1 MPASDYIVTIGLEV
15 HAQLTTQSKMYCGC
29 KVGYGAPPNS
39 QTCPVCLGMPGA
51 MPTLNEAAIEKT
63 VLTGLMLGCENPEI
77 SKWDRKNYFYPDM
90 PKNYQLTQF
99 DLPLCEHGS
108 VPLYDHCYPKDVQ
121 KDIPRPGYAVKLTRI
136 HLEEDVGK
144 STHHEKNTTIDF
156 NRAGT
161 PLMEIVS
168 DPDIR
173 TGEEAFA
180 YLNSLRQILIA
191 GGVSDAD
198 MEKGQMRCDVNI
210 SLRKTEEEPLGA
222 KIELKNLNSPAAVR
236 RAIHYEIDRQST
248 ELDAGTPQVQCTRR
262 WDDDLG
268 ESTVMRS
275 KEDAHD
281 YRYFPE
287 PDLLPIRTAPI
298 VEAMKKLVPELPH
311 EKSQRFV
318 TDFGVTE
325 YDASVLS
332 SDKHLATYFEQAA
345 TGAKNTKLVANWVL
359 NDLLSALKESFTEI
373 QDSTQVPAENLRALV
388 DLIESGKISG
398 KQAKNDVFPAMLETG
413 KTAGDIVKE
422 KGLEQVSDTGALEAF
437 CDQVIQENEAIAADV
452 RSGNEK
458 AANALV
464 GRVMKLSKG
473 QANPK
478 VVIGILLEKLK

>member
-51 MPTLNEAAIEKT
+51 MPTLNKAAIEKT

-90 PKNYQLTQF
+90 PKNYQLSQF
-99 DLPLCEHGS
+99 DLPLCERGT
-108 VPLYDHCYPKDVQ
+108 VPLYPHCYPKDAQ

-168 DPDIR
+168 DPDLE

-210 SLRKTEEEPLGA
+210 SLRKTAEEPLGA

-236 RAIHYEIDRQST
+236 RAIHYETDRQAR
-248 ELDAGTPQVQCTRR
+248 ELDAGTAQVQSTLR

-268 ESTVMRS
+268 ESTVMRT

-287 PDLLPIRTAPI
+287 PDLLPVRTAPI
-298 VEAMKKLVPELPH
+298 VEKMRPQVPELPH
-311 EKSQRFV
+311 EKTARFEA
-318 TDFGVTE
+318 DFGLTQ

-332 SDKHLATYFEQAA
+332 SDKHLSTYFEEAA
-345 TGAKNTKLVANWVL
+345 SGAKNQKLVANWVL
-359 NDLLSALKESFTEI
+359 NDLLGALKESFTEI
-373 QDSTQVPAENLRALV
+373 QDSPVPPKNLRTLA

-398 KQAKNDVFPAMLETG
+398 KQAKEVFAAMLESSADPET
-413 KTAGDIVKE
+413 IVKE
-422 KGLEQVSDTGALEAF
+422 KGMEQVSDTGALEAF
-437 CDQVIQENEAIAADV
+437 CDQVIQENESIANDV
-452 RSGNEK
+452 RGGNEK

-478 VVIGILLEKLK
+478 VVIGILLEKLQG